1 MDDGV
6 ERFQTNYPCCQPG
19 SQDVV
24 EKLVEVFSDL
34 VSLGLIMKGGLG
46 RWEGL
51 KMDSIEHD

>member
-6 ERFQTNYPCCQPG
+6 ERFQTNHPCCQPG
-19 SQDVV
+19 SQDV
-24 EKLVEVFSDL
+24 VEVFSDL